1 MNQVSPESLFA
12 AVSPRQLLWREW
24 DDEAAIFNPASG
36 STHRAPSAALD
47 VLDAL
52 ADGPATIDQL
62 IERLEQPAAEQARM
76 REWLGM
82 LLSQLEQAGLVER
95 R

>member
-1 MNQVSPESLFA
+1 VNPLNTDPIFA

-36 STHRAPSAALD
+36 STHRAPAAALD
-47 VLDAL
+47 VLEAL
-52 ADGPATIDQL
+52 ADSPATLDQL
-62 IERLEQPAAEQARM
+62 IHRLDQPAAQEATV